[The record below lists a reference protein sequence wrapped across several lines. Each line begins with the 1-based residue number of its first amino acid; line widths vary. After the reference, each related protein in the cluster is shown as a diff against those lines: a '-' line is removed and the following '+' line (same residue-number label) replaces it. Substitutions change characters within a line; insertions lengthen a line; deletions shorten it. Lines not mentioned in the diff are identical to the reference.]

1 MIRHVKVLYVCC
13 LKEVDGAALGCWR
26 LQLGVACADVS
37 LPDPSGSPSLLLGVL
52 QTVGIAAFSDLDDV
66 PYYLCAVMCGMY
78 HVLGQPLESSFHQQ
92 LKTARAIGG
101 GGAAAGPPKEAVV
114 QVGIYLHAAAGASV
128 GLVHV

>member
-1 MIRHVKVLYVCC
+1 MGVEMHQHPKPLPCILSC
-13 LKEVDGAALGCWR
+13 L
-26 LQLGVACADVS
+26 
-37 LPDPSGSPSLLLGVL
+37 L

-66 PYYLCAVMCGMY
+66 PYYLCAVMCGLY

-114 QVGIYLHAAAGASV
+114 QVSICMQQLGLWLCSV
-128 GLVHV
+128 MCECCCMPLSIE